1 MAAGTKKVGS
11 SGRYGVR
18 YGGRIRLKIA
28 EIEKKSK
35 GKYECPICKKPQLK
49 RVAKGI
55 WQCKKCNYKMAGKA
69 YEPWEA
75 A

>member
-11 SGRYGVR
+11 SGRFGVR
-18 YGGRIRLKIA
+18 YGGRLRFKVS
-28 EIEKKSK
+28 EIEKKQK
-35 GKYECPICKKPQLK
+35 KKYECPSCKKTKLA
-49 RVAKGI
+49 RSAKGI